1 MDFPTEFVHWIM
13 LCVTTASFSVQVNGE
28 LAGFFQSKRGLRQGC
43 SLSPYLFVI
52 SMDVLSKMLD
62 QAAGNKKYDYHPRCK
77 DIGLTHLSF
86 ADDLMVLSDG
96 KVRSIDGI
104 VEIFDIFAK
113 RSGLKISM
121 EKTTIYLAGV
131 PDTTSQEIKE
141 RYQFDVG
148 QLPVR
153 YLGLPLVTKRLT
165 AMDYNPLLEHIKKKI
180 SSWTARYLSYAGRLN
195 LITSVLRSICNFW
208 LAAFRLPRGC
218 IREVEKLCSAFLWSG
233 PDLNPHK
240 ARISW
245 EVVCKP
251 KQEGGLGLRSLKE
264 VNDVCCMKLIWRIV
278 SHADSLWVRWIDKY
292 LLKSNNFL
300 SVRAT
305 TNHGSWMWAKL
316 LKYRAKA
323 KEFCKV
329 EVKNGNRASF
339 WYENWS
345 QLGCLMD
352 AVGERGVID
361 LGVRKNATV
370 AEAWS
375 DLRRRRHRTVILN
388 QIEETLLSQRHKR
401 VEEADTVLWRGKNN
415 MYQTK
420 FCTRDTWNQIRTV
433 LNKVS
438 WHNGIWFPHATPKF
452 SFCAWL
458 AVKNRL
464 STGDRLIQWNRGLQS
479 TCVLCNNNLET
490 RDHLFFSCRFATE
503 VWENLAKNIY
513 KAKYSTN
520 WSALIVTV
528 SGQWQDR
535 VESFVARYLFQTA
548 IHMISREMN

>member
-1 MDFPTEFVHWIM
+1 
-13 LCVTTASFSVQVNGE
+13 
-28 LAGFFQSKRGLRQGC
+28 
-43 SLSPYLFVI
+43 
-52 SMDVLSKMLD
+52 
-62 QAAGNKKYDYHPRCK
+62 
-77 DIGLTHLSF
+77 
-86 ADDLMVLSDG
+86 
-96 KVRSIDGI
+96 
-104 VEIFDIFAK
+104 
-113 RSGLKISM
+113 
-121 EKTTIYLAGV
+121 
-131 PDTTSQEIKE
+131 
-141 RYQFDVG
+141 
-148 QLPVR
+148 
-153 YLGLPLVTKRLT
+153 
-165 AMDYNPLLEHIKKKI
+165 
-180 SSWTARYLSYAGRLN
+180 
-195 LITSVLRSICNFW
+195 
-208 LAAFRLPRGC
+208 
-218 IREVEKLCSAFLWSG
+218 
-233 PDLNPHK
+233 
-240 ARISW
+240 
-245 EVVCKP
+245 
-251 KQEGGLGLRSLKE
+251 
-264 VNDVCCMKLIWRIV
+264 MKLIWRIV

-292 LLKSNNFL
+292 LLKSNNFW

-339 WYENWS
+339 WYETWS
-345 QLGCLMD
+345 ELGCLMD

-375 DLRRRRHRTVILN
+375 DLRRRRHRTVVLN

-401 VEEADTVLWRGKNN
+401 VEEADTVLWKGKNN

-420 FCTRDTWNQIRTV
+420 FCTRDTWNQIRTIM

-452 SFCAWL
+452 SFCSWL

-464 STGDRLIQWNRGLQS
+464 STGDRLIQWNRRLQS

-548 IHMISREMN
+548 IHMIWRERNGRRHGEPPNTGARLITWIDKQMRNQITTIKSSGDARFDEALHFWFQSRS